1 MEPIESPRLIIDYCL
16 SPLSIAKD
24 SKEYREVFMRMEHVI
39 KSYRAKAGRSVRI
52 DFSQMPSSVINEAAF
67 GHE

>member
-1 MEPIESPRLIIDYCL
+1 MEPIESPKLIIEYCL
-16 SPLSIAKD
+16 SPLGLDKNSKD
-24 SKEYREVFMRMEHVI
+24 YREVFMRMEHVI